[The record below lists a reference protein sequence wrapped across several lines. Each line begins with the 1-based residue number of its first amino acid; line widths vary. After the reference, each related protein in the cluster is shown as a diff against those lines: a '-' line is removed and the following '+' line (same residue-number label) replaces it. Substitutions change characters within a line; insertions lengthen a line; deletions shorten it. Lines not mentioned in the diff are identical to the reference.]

1 MEITPNSEKKPLNRE
16 ESFPSRKKVQQ
27 FLDFD
32 NEVLD
37 QEISFEAL
45 TSGLGFAQK
54 KEAKTENLPP
64 SSDFSR
70 TIITEENLEKA
81 RPESFNKDHIRDDL
95 KFFYQTENERE
106 ETGVELDSM
115 NEVSLDKQKAKLT
128 SRLSAYFLDLLF
140 IGILSAG
147 TVAVL
152 NVFLTA
158 ISGQDTLSWNTETLL
173 IFSFFSSLFYF
184 AYFSISERVDGSTPG
199 KRLMNLKLD
208 SIDGS
213 DISLD
218 QTLTRSIV
226 SFIGIFLFGLPALFG
241 MDEFLSKLTIVKK

>member
-1 MEITPNSEKKPLNRE
+1 MEILPNSEKKRLNRE

-45 TSGLGFAQK
+45 TSGLGFSQK
-54 KEAKTENLPP
+54 KENEIESLPP
-64 SSDFSR
+64 SRDFSR

-81 RPESFNKDHIRDDL
+81 RPESFDRDQIRDDL

-106 ETGVELDSM
+106 ETSVELSSM
-115 NEVSLDKQKAKLT
+115 NEVRLEDQKAKMT
-128 SRLSAYFLDLLF
+128 SRLSAYSLDLLF
-140 IGILSAG
+140 IGILAAG

-152 NVFLTA
+152 NILLTV
-158 ISGQDTLSWNTETLL
+158 ISGQNTLAWGNETFL
-173 IFSFFSSLFYF
+173 IFGFFSSLFYF
-184 AYFSISERVDGSTPG
+184 TYFSISERVDGSTPG
-199 KRLMNLKLD
+199 KRLMNLELSSK
-208 SIDGS
+208 DGNE
-213 DISLD
+213 ISLD

-226 SFIGIFLFGLPALFG
+226 SFIGLFLLGLPALFG
-241 MDEFLSKLTIVKK
+241 ADEFLSRLTIIKK